1 MLTII
6 PGTGGGG
13 RGSVASL
20 GNLYVRGD
28 DDGLWYSA
36 GLSFDSGLGIYL
48 WSVGLAGSVPHPSFN
63 ISDRV
68 LGSAYFARDT
78 DGDWHTFNMTPV
90 DVPTVPGYVWT
101 DTDQSSTTPHV
112 FSIRPNLRAEDGL
125 YIVDMGGE
133 QIHKMGVT
141 GGLWAE
147 LNQGYSIPL

>member
-20 GNLYVRGD
+20 GSLYIRGD

-36 GLSFDSGLGIYL
+36 GLRWQADLGIYI
-48 WSVGLAGSVPHPSFN
+48 WDVGLAGSPASPSFN

-68 LGSAYFARDT
+68 LGSAYFVRDDT
-78 DGDWHTFNMTPV
+78 GSWHTFNMTPV
-90 DVPTVPGYVWT
+90 DVPAVPGYVWT
-101 DTDQSSTTPHV
+101 DASQSSTAPHV
-112 FSIRPNLRAEDGL
+112 FSIRPNLRADDGL
-125 YIVDMGGE
+125 YITDMGGA

-147 LNQGYSIPL
+147 LSQGYSIPL